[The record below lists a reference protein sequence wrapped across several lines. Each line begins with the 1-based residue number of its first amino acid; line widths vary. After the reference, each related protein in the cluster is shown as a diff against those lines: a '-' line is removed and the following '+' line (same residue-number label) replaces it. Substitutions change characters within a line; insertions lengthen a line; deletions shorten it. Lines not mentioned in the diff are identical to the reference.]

1 MHIHRLQHHHVSR
14 RDSGIRMEMLRQNCI
29 RADPRAT
36 CAAGNVAS
44 IASTV
49 LWFAV
54 LLPQL
59 LRNQSQRSVAGLNP
73 LWALTNFTAS
83 LCNVLFVFSIPL
95 PLQVKVM
102 AVYMPTVELLILVQ
116 FWWWYDWDSAAVTC
130 TRCTKVVSTSS
141 WEEGAPVA
149 RRAGL
154 SRGAHAL
161 RVAVTLACGLC
172 WTTTLSVQA
181 MYPSSKAYYAWAAI
195 ALWSVESFPQL
206 WTNISDPQASVC
218 GQSAISVAIT
228 CVGKTTDALAAFLLN
243 MPHQTHVV
251 TYFSSTTAW
260 VNALHVFVL
269 YPGHSLTASVT
280 SSVTGTDTGTA
291 TATATASGAA
301 AAETVGEP
309 FAEEALLHPGHVERE
324 VSHERRELVVV
335 PFRSDEEAA
344 KAHPRAAC
352 VCCRRCMAMS
362 SCVEEELRVALRRSC
377 CLRASLG
384 AVLSSLVVLV
394 FCGAVWRIWE
404 WWALLMP
411 ASTLGFVCSFHL
423 ALLITRRRP
432 F

>member
-1 MHIHRLQHHHVSR
+1 
-14 RDSGIRMEMLRQNCI
+14 MEMLGQNCI
-29 RADPRAT
+29 RADPRAM

-59 LRNQSQRSVAGLNP
+59 LRNQSHRSVAGLNP
-73 LWALTNFTAS
+73 LWALANFTAS

-116 FWWWYDWDSAAVTC
+116 FWWWYDWDSAAVAC
-130 TRCTKVVSTSS
+130 TRCTNVVSTSS
-141 WEEGAPVA
+141 WEEGAPIAPVA
-149 RRAGL
+149 RCAGL

-161 RVAVTLACGLC
+161 RVVVTLACGLC
-172 WTTTLSVQA
+172 WTAALSVQA
-181 MYPSSKAYYAWAAI
+181 MYPSSKAYFAWAAI

-251 TYFSSTTAW
+251 TYFSSTSAW

-280 SSVTGTDTGTA
+280 GTGTGTA
-291 TATATASGAA
+291 SRAA
-301 AAETVGEP
+301 AAETVVEP
-309 FAEEALLHPGHVERE
+309 FAE
-324 VSHERRELVVV
+324 ERRELVVT

-344 KAHPRAAC
+344 KARPRAAC

-377 CLRASLG
+377 CLRVSLG
-384 AVLSSLVVLV
+384 TVLSSLVVLV
-394 FCGAVWRIWE
+394 LCGAVWRIWQ

-411 ASTLGFVCSFHL
+411 ASTLGFVGSFHL